1 MNVVA
6 YVRVST
12 DAQAGED
19 RWGIPEQKSRIIS
32 WAKEN
37 GHLIIGWF
45 IDRGESG
52 VKESRPALNKLL
64 YGPIENPPAEMVVVV
79 KSDRLARDIKL
90 YYYFMM
96 LLEKKG
102 MKLVSITEP
111 EVDDGTGL
119 GNIYKALML
128 FVAEQ
133 ERKNIAVRTAGGR
146 NQKARTGG
154 YSGGNVPYGYK
165 AEDKQLKIQ
174 PFEAAVAKKIFEM
187 RGWGYTLERIANLLN
202 KAGIHTRT
210 NKLWSAAG
218 IASVLKNEDFYK
230 GIYRYKEVET
240 VGMHEPL
247 IVGGVWK
254 EFQGTGIGYD
264 SKDDSVETDG

>member
-6 YVRVST
+6 YLRVST
-12 DAQAGED
+12 EAQAGED
-19 RWGIPEQKSRIIS
+19 RWGLDEQRERILR
-32 WAKEN
+32 WAKEG

-52 VKESRPALNKLL
+52 VKEDRPALNKLL
-64 YGPIENPPAEMVVVV
+64 YGPIENPPAEAAVVV

-102 MKLVSITEP
+102 MKLISVTEP

-133 ERKNIAVRTAGGR
+133 ERKNITIRTAGGR
-146 NQKARTGG
+146 YQKAKRGG
-154 YSGGNVPYGYK
+154 YSGGNVPYGYY
-165 AEDKQLKIQ
+165 AEEGALKIQ
-174 PFEAAVAKKIFEM
+174 PFEAKVVKKIYEM
-187 RGWGYTLERIANLLN
+187 RGWGYTLEKIAGMLN
-202 KAGIHTRT
+202 QAGIHTR
-210 NKLWSAAG
+210 KGGLWRTGTIYSILA
-218 IASVLKNEDFYK
+218 NEDFYR
-230 GIYRYKEVET
+230 GVYRYGEVET

-247 IVGGVWK
+247 MIGNGWAK
-254 EFQGTGIGYD
+254 IPEGTGYGYD
-264 SKDDSVETDG
+264 SGEEPIP

>member
-6 YVRVST
+6 YCRVST

-19 RWGIPEQKSRIIS
+19 RFGIQEQKERIIR
-32 WAKEN
+32 WAQQN

-45 IDRGESG
+45 IDKGESG

-64 YGPIENPPAEMVVVV
+64 YGQIANPPAEMVVVV

-111 EVDDGTGL
+111 EVDDGSGI

-133 ERKNIAVRTAGGR
+133 ERKNITMRTAGGR
-146 NQKARTGG
+146 YQKAKQGG
-154 YSGGNVPYGYK
+154 YSGGNAPYGYK
-165 AEDKQLKIQ
+165 VEDGKLVINKY
-174 PFEAAVAKKIFEM
+174 EAAIAKKIFEM
-187 RGWGYTLERIANLLN
+187 RGWEYTLQKIADVLN
-202 KAGIHTRT
+202 TAGIKTRT
-210 NKLWSAAG
+210 NRLWSAG
-218 IASVLKNEDFYK
+218 TIASVLGNEDFYR
-230 GIYRYKEVET
+230 GIYKYGEVET

-247 IVGGVWK
+247 IIGGEWI
-254 EFQGTGIGYD
+254 EIRN
-264 SKDDSVETDG
+264 VEEQV

>member
-12 DAQAGED
+12 EAQAGED
-19 RWGIPEQKSRIIS
+19 RFGIPEQKERILK
-32 WAKEN
+32 WAKDG
-37 GHLIIGWF
+37 GHLIIGWY

-52 VKESRPALNKLL
+52 VKENRPALNKLL
-64 YGPIENPPAEMVVVV
+64 YGVIGNPPAEAVVVV

-102 MKLVSITEP
+102 MKLISITEP

-133 ERKNIAVRTAGGR
+133 ERKNIAARTAGGR
-146 NQKARTGG
+146 YQKAKSGG
-154 YSGGNVPYGYK
+154 YSGGNVPYGYVAK
-165 AEDKQLKIQ
+165 DGELEIQ
-174 PFEAAVAKKIFEM
+174 PFEAKVVKKIFEM
-187 RGWGYTLERIANLLN
+187 RRWGWTLDKISQMLN
-202 KAGIHTRT
+202 DAGIHTRKG
-210 NKLWSAAG
+210 NLWRASTIYG
-218 IASVLKNEDFYK
+218 IIKNEDFYR
-230 GIYRYKEVET
+230 GIYKYGDVES
-240 VGMHEPL
+240 VGIHKPL
-247 IVGGVWK
+247 MIGDGWA
-254 EFQGTGIGYD
+254 EIPEGTGYGYD
-264 SKDDSVETDG
+264 SGDRNTET